1 MTCNIDVIID
11 VEIKDFYVCLKKWL
25 FVWLEAE
32 QYNQSNG
39 EYVVI
44 TCKVSYNVFQLR
56 FTKIEGT
63 ISFEEIVRRVDDR

>member
-1 MTCNIDVIID
+1 M
-11 VEIKDFYVCLKKWL
+11 L
-25 FVWLEAE
+25 LEAE
-32 QYNQSNG
+32 QYNKSNG